1 MLYSIGRFLRRTIPS
16 PWNHSRRNCL
26 AAPSGVLVHSTVT
39 RSLLVASAAGSKA
52 SQEMAMLM
60 ASFGSST
67 PLGGSMFRRRG
78 LVVLNAKPIRC
89 PPELMICIKRTNRTP
104 VGINQFFFNFNSCY
118 NNKPFSTMASV
129 PPGDITTLPA
139 VKVIFNAP
147 FDDKHTYYMKV
158 KFSNFL

>member
-1 MLYSIGRFLRRTIPS
+1 MREELFSYIITFRRHHPPTTAYMLYSIGRFLRRTIPS

-52 SQEMAMLM
+52 SQEMAMLI
-60 ASFGSST
+60 ASFGSRT

-89 PPELMICIKRTNRTP
+89 PPELMICVLVVERRVEDDLHGRKSRDVAGWNRRH
-104 VGINQFFFNFNSCY
+104 SCC
-118 NNKPFSTMASV
+118 
-129 PPGDITTLPA
+129 
-139 VKVIFNAP
+139 
-147 FDDKHTYYMKV
+147 
-158 KFSNFL
+158 